1 MRGQYGKP
9 ASAYNRA
16 SPPCL
21 TLRQP
26 LPKTLGRM
34 NAPHR
39 LVPAK
44 LRTLEIGR
52 FIAASLVMAMHL
64 IGFAGGYAPPGRA
77 ALLGGFVPPA
87 AFAVQFFFTLS
98 GFVMIC
104 AHGQE
109 FGQAGASAR
118 FWWRRARRIYPMYWL
133 SLLLALCALPAVPE
147 AGRMLGLATLAPYFT
162 PDIVPP
168 AWSLR
173 LEIAFYLLF
182 GLCLLP
188 RIGRAV
194 LVLWVVGTVGLTYWP
209 HLQAGLVPGALRA
222 HAVLFLFGTNFTC
235 FHLQFF
241 GGMLAGWLYQ
251 TRPPGPRLA
260 WGVLAAGAAALLLC
274 LPFLHWGNAY
284 YTPALAPVLALGFG
298 AVVLGLAALEGA
310 GAIRPRAAATRLGA
324 ISYPLYI
331 LHGSF
336 LALFTAFAPP
346 ARLHLGPGGQYG
358 LLLGAMLAIYALSA
372 AAAFCIDQPLQRR
385 RRPA

>member
-1 MRGQYGKP
+1 
-9 ASAYNRA
+9 
-16 SPPCL
+16 
-21 TLRQP
+21 
-26 LPKTLGRM
+26 M

-39 LVPAK
+39 PGPAK

-52 FIAASLVMAMHL
+52 FIAASLVMATHL
-64 IGFAGGYAPPGRA
+64 IWFARAYGLAGQA

-87 AFAVQFFFTLS
+87 PFAVQFFFTLS
-98 GFVMIC
+98 GFVMVC
-104 AHGQE
+104 AHGRE
-109 FGQAGASAR
+109 FGQHGASAR
-118 FWWRRARRIYPMYWL
+118 FWWRRARRVYPMYWL
-133 SLLLALCALPAVPE
+133 SLLLVLCALRAMPE
-147 AGRMLGLATLAPYFT
+147 AGRVLGLVTLAPYFT

-188 RIGRAV
+188 RIGRAL
-194 LVLWVVGTVGLTYWP
+194 LVLWVAGAVALTYWP
-209 HLQAGLVPGALRA
+209 HLQADLVPQALRA

-284 YTPALAPVLALGFG
+284 YTPALAPVLSLGFG
-298 AVVLGLAALEGA
+298 AVVLGLAALETA
-310 GAIRPRAAATRLGA
+310 GAIRPTALATRLGA

-336 LALFTAFAPP
+336 LALFTALAAPS
-346 ARLHLGPGGQYG
+346 RLHLGQGGQYA

-372 AAAFCIDQPLQRR
+372 AAAFFIDQPLQRR
-385 RRPA
+385 RRRA